1 MNNVAS
7 AKFTLGRHTSA
18 IPTTEGDTTMTTPIR
33 HAQALTGGR
42 EKGTLTTSIG
52 RPLTDER
59 GRLTVRRVLSVDDG
73 AAKVETTF
81 ETEGSLG
88 DVHYTTLGTLTSV
101 IRPDGTLYGSVKAG
115 LRTDGNDTGVY
126 RGITGGKYTE
136 GTPHARTYRGAIT
149 FENTRGA
156 LAELNSVFAVFEL
169 DIDDAGQVSFRTWEL
184 A

>member
-1 MNNVAS
+1 
-7 AKFTLGRHTSA
+7 
-18 IPTTEGDTTMTTPIR
+18 MTTPMRKGQNLIGGGDK
-33 HAQALTGGR
+33 TG
-42 EKGTLTTSIG
+42 TPTTSIG

-81 ETEGSLG
+81 ETEGWLG

-115 LRTDGNDTGVY
+115 VRTDGNDTGVY
-126 RGITGGKYTE
+126 RGIAGGKYTE
-136 GTPHARTYRGAIT
+136 KTPHARTYRGAIT

-156 LAELNSVFAVFEL
+156 LAELNSVLAVFEL